1 MSGRW
6 DFFKRNVALYLRVP
20 LWLDRFND
28 FNELLMVVTCTITN
42 ILMICRKNSFK
53 NQKNKQQQQQQII
66 SVCKLSLLFFYL
78 LYIMQDRRVLVQA

>member
-1 MSGRW
+1 M
-6 DFFKRNVALYLRVP
+6 RVP

-28 FNELLMVVTCTITN
+28 FNELLIVVTCTITN

-53 NQKNKQQQQQQII
+53 NQTNKQQQQQQQII

>member
-1 MSGRW
+1 MR
-6 DFFKRNVALYLRVP
+6 FFKRNVALYLRVP

-28 FNELLMVVTCTITN
+28 FNELLIVVTCTITN

-53 NQKNKQQQQQQII
+53 NQTNKQQQQQQQII